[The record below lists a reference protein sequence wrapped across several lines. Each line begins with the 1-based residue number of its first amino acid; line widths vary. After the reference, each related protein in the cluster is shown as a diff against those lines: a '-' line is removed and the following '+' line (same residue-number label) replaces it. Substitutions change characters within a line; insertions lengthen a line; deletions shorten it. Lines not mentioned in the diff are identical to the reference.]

1 MFVPQEMKRVIEALQ
16 SNGYLTYLVG
26 GCVRDSLIGSKPKDY
41 DIATS
46 ATPDNVI
53 RIFDKT
59 MPTGMQHGTVSVIED
74 EEHIEVTFRKD
85 F

>member
-1 MFVPQEMKRVIEALQ
+1 MNIVQIVLDILHE
-16 SNGYLTYLVG
+16 NGHSAYLVG

-46 ATPDNVI
+46 ATPEKVI
-53 RIFDKT
+53 EIFDKSI
-59 MPTGMQHGTVSVIED
+59 PTGIQHGIVTVIED
-74 EEHIEVTFRKD
+74 GEHIEVTFRKD

>member
-1 MFVPQEMKRVIEALQ
+1 MFVPEEIKRVIEALQ

-46 ATPDNVI
+46 ATPEKVI
-53 RIFDKT
+53 EIFDKSI
-59 MPTGMQHGTVSVIED
+59 PTGIQHGTVTVIED
-74 EEHIEVTFRKD
+74 GEHIEVTFRKGI
-85 F
+85 